1 MKLIKTAII
10 FKAEIPKDIAAL
22 NENLQKKRFSECMP
36 TQLRSIGFVP
46 TLVGGALIEE
56 FPGGLAYTVR
66 IDDKI
71 IPGSVVKA
79 EVKKRTQELEL
90 RFDKKV
96 SKKEKAEIKEQVML
110 ELAKRALT
118 KTTAEVTCFY
128 EFESGYLILP
138 TSSEKIADICT
149 SMLTEAVEGVKLDF
163 VTSVNIT
170 LALTKRL
177 ASWLDNGEGFGD
189 FEPCTEVTLANE
201 SRKIS
206 VKMSSLQ
213 QAHKGLTEGLDAGF
227 SVQSIGFQLDGTT
240 FKLNP
245 KFHLKAIAFE
255 KPEEEDEEEEDNY
268 WPAEAALCVQAV
280 SAIVTQLAEMLADL
294 ADPEE
299 S

>member
-10 FKAEIPKDIAAL
+10 FKAEIPKDIADL
-22 NENLQKKRFSECMP
+22 KENLQKKRFTECMP

-46 TLVGGALIEE
+46 TLAGGALIEE

-79 EVKKRTQELEL
+79 EVKKRVQELEL

-96 SKKEKAEIKEQVML
+96 SKKEKNEIKEQVML

-149 SMLTEAVEGVKLDF
+149 SMLTEAVDGVKLDF
-163 VTSVNIT
+163 ITSENIA

-177 ASWLDNGEGFGD
+177 GSWLENGEGFGD

-206 VKMSSLQ
+206 VKMTSLQ
-213 QAHKGLTEGLDAGF
+213 EAHKGLTEGLSAGF

-245 KFHLKAIAFE
+245 KFHLKAISFE
-255 KPEEEDEEEEDNY
+255 KPEEDEEAEDNY
-268 WPAEAALCVQAV
+268 WQGEAALCVGKV
-280 SAIVTQLAEMLADL
+280 SELVSELSKMLAE
-294 ADPEE
+294 E
-299 S
+299 